1 MKIETIDLDFMGT
14 KQVIASFLLLAE
26 DGTSAAIVETGPTT
40 SLDRLTAGLKQHGV
54 SHEDVRQVFLTH
66 IHLDHAGASG
76 HLSEMLSNATFYVHE
91 VGYPHLVDPSKL
103 VKSATRI
110 YGESMDELWGE
121 ARPVPEDRIVIL
133 KEGDETEAAGVI
145 LVAHDTPGHAYH
157 HLAYL
162 EPDSGTLF
170 TGDVAGIRLPGQS
183 YVRPPTPPP
192 EIDVEAWVQSINH
205 IRRIAPASLWP
216 THFGS
221 YEDVERHLG
230 ELEQRLQDWLLFV
243 QGQMDDGADREEIS
257 EELRAKGDAEMLAEG
272 ADTKQSEHYDLAGS
286 YPMLTA
292 GLMRYATRRR
302 ERG

>member
-91 VGYPHLVDPSKL
+91 VGYPHLVDPSRL